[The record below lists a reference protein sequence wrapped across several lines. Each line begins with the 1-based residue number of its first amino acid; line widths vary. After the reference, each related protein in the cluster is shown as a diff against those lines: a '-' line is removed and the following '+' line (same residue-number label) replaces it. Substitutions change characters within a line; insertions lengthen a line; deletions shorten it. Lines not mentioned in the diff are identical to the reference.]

1 MGISEPTNRD
11 LVPGFAA
18 LVTAAR
24 EALEMSRVELAAKAG
39 LSFNTVYSIESEK
52 RAPSLRV
59 GVAIAKAL
67 GLKVKLAELADDIEP
82 KKPRKK

>member
-18 LVTAAR
+18 MITQAR
-24 EALEMSRVELAAKAG
+24 EALGWSKLELAEKCG
-39 LSFNTVYSIESEK
+39 LSYNTIYSIESEK

-59 GVAIAKAL
+59 GAALAKAL
-67 GLKVKLAELADDIEP
+67 GLKAKLADLA
-82 KKPRKK
+82 KKK